1 LLPAEFFSSEGFI
14 PSRYA
19 CVELSTARLTHSFLT
34 ASKFQSHADAGWIR
48 KVKTGMKK
56 TGLVAFSLFFFA
68 TLASAQI
75 PSANVFFGYSYMNT
89 DLTSGNSI
97 NTNGWEASVE
107 GKIIPFLGIVADF
120 DAHYGS
126 QSFPACVPGPGP
138 TCDVIVNAGF
148 VERNFLFGPR
158 VSVTLGKIRP
168 FGEVLIGAAHVNVN
182 QGIGTDNSFATA
194 VGGGVDYKLI
204 PHIAWRLQGDY
215 VRSTLFSTTQNNVRI
230 STGIVARF

>member
-1 LLPAEFFSSEGFI
+1 M
-14 PSRYA
+14 
-19 CVELSTARLTHSFLT
+19 
-34 ASKFQSHADAGWIR
+34 Q
-48 KVKTGMKK
+48 VKGEVKIGMKK
-56 TGLVAFSLFFFA
+56 TGLTALSLFFFA

-89 DLTSGNSI
+89 DLSSGNSV
-97 NTNGWEASVE
+97 NTNGWEASIE
-107 GKIIPFLGIVADF
+107 GKIIPFLGFVADF

-126 QSFPACVPGPGP
+126 QTFT
-138 TCDVIVNAGF
+138 TCAALNPLCMQTANVGF

-158 VSVTLGKIRP
+158 VSVSLGRIRP

-182 QGIGTDNSFATA
+182 QGIGSDNSFATA
-194 VGGGVDYKLI
+194 VGGGLDYKLI